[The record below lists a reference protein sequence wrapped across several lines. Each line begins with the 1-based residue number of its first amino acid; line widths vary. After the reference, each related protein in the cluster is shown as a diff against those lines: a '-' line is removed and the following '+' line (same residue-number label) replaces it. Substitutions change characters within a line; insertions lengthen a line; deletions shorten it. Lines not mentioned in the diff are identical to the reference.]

1 RPHPHGKRLAHREQ
15 WLFCPHAQRLCTT
28 KGLLTNMSDIETAL
42 GPGLKISCSREELA
56 QKVAVVSR
64 GVSTRTAV
72 QILGG
77 ILIRAE
83 GTDVQLA
90 ATDMELSLR
99 TPLDATVE
107 GSGAAVVPGRL

>member
-1 RPHPHGKRLAHREQ
+1 
-15 WLFCPHAQRLCTT
+15 
-28 KGLLTNMSDIETAL
+28 MSDIETAL

-90 ATDMELSLR
+90 DDVITEGIDA
-99 TPLDATVE
+99 PLIDDRDWIDHDAGALADALAVLLPDIWQRR
-107 GSGAAVVPGRL
+107 GSRSFG